1 MHIDINTT
9 EQNLQRIDYIIPN
22 RLSSEMSISNYLR
35 DSKESTMK
43 RKLELDAIKNS
54 IEFKDY
60 EANKILLKEG
70 SRKDIKE
77 MQENIDLDMVN
88 YTNKSKEIIETT

>member
-1 MHIDINTT
+1 
-9 EQNLQRIDYIIPN
+9 
-22 RLSSEMSISNYLR
+22 MSISNYLR

-60 EANKILLKEG
+60 EANKMLLKEG